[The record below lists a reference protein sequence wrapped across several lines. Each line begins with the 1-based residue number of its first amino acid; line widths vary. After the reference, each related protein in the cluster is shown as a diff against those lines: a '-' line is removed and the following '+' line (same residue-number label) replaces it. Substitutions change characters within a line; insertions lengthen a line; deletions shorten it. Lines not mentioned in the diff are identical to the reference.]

1 MHQVVRIISFKYVDT
16 RSDEKGV
23 CSYFTK
29 ILQNNDKFT
38 FLILGKWEKRKS
50 TKELVKAFAELFGD
64 NDKIELLLSC
74 SNNFPDD
81 GHKST
86 EERLKEINVNCK
98 NIKIISTPW
107 LTFHKLYCLF
117 PSTKFSGETS
127 LCTHAYYLVPS
138 FLVKLQYVL
147 LSIT

>member
-1 MHQVVRIISFKYVDT
+1 M
-16 RSDEKGV
+16 
-23 CSYFTK
+23 
-29 ILQNNDKFT
+29 
-38 FLILGKWEKRKS
+38 ILGKWEKRKS

-98 NIKIISTPW
+98 NIKIIDFQNFVININLLFFQVFNFSSEMA
-107 LTFHKLYCLF
+107 KL
-117 PSTKFSGETS
+117 SD
-127 LCTHAYYLVPS
+127 
-138 FLVKLQYVL
+138 
-147 LSIT
+147 